1 MWTKKIICYIQ
12 TFLLTVHFCCIC
24 VYFSACFYHEAQTLS
39 PCVCVSV
46 CLRVRVSVCA
56 CVLDNRKCCCLHTH
70 NTQHTT
76 QGGNTQYQH
85 VFTATASRRGCGDP
99 PPLSPSS
106 ATPQSLH
113 CATVVPQYVPLHKM
127 QSFHRFLY
135 LFLFIFFFKLFHNI
149 HIHTHVYICIY
160 VLNLY
165 ADVAVTVAFESRIY
179 HRVKACFPLPTCCYH
194 PFWTLLSYL
203 RDSSVSSL
211 SSLFYVLES
220 QTIV

>member
-70 NTQHTT
+70 NTQHKAAAH
-76 QGGNTQYQH
+76 NTN

-99 PPLSPSS
+99 PPFPHRAEYLPLPPH
-106 ATPQSLH
+106 TP
-113 CATVVPQYVPLHKM
+113 CIVPLLYPNTCHCTKCKVFTVFFICFFSYFFL
-127 QSFHRFLY
+127 SFSII
-135 LFLFIFFFKLFHNI
+135 FIYI
-149 HIHTHVYICIY
+149 HMCIY
-160 VLNLY
+160 VY
-165 ADVAVTVAFESRIY
+165 M
-179 HRVKACFPLPTCCYH
+179 C
-194 PFWTLLSYL
+194 
-203 RDSSVSSL
+203 
-211 SSLFYVLES
+211 
-220 QTIV
+220 